1 MLFGFQFFYRNAD
14 EAFLA
19 QKVWT
24 NLDCFWNG
32 FGPSR
37 RRLHAVYGGNA
48 LSHVWLDCVLYA
60 PRATRHPGF

>member
-14 EAFLA
+14 EAF
-19 QKVWT
+19 
-24 NLDCFWNG
+24 LDCFWNG

-48 LSHVWLDCVLYA
+48 LLPGWLDCVLYA